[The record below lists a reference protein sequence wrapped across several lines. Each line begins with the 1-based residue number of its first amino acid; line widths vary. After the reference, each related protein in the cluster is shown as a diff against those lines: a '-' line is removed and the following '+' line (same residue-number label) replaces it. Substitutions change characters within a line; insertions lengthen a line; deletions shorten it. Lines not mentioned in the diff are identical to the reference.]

1 MDAVKLRGQ
10 RRIDGVGKHR
20 LALDRLN
27 PDQQAISSA
36 TLSEGNRLHGQA
48 TEKSPRGVKMSC
60 PTRHNPL

>member
-10 RRIDGVGKHR
+10 RRIDGGGKNR

-36 TLSEGNRLHGQA
+36 TLSS
-48 TEKSPRGVKMSC
+48 SPRFELALGHGKTLKRISS
-60 PTRHNPL
+60 

>member
-36 TLSEGNRLHGQA
+36 TLSLCVGKKPPSQTA
-48 TEKSPRGVKMSC
+48 TLIERFKNAG
-60 PTRHNPL
+60 LG